1 MLREE
6 YRSRDVSAKQELCGG
21 NVGVPQPLLY
31 LGNVRV
37 VGERI
42 GGGCGAQRMHTET
55 VHIGVDA
62 HYGPVMLDN
71 LLIHGIRMQV
81 LQT

>member
-1 MLREE
+1 M
-6 YRSRDVSAKQELCGG
+6 SDSPPADSAGDRKSCRG
-21 NVGVPQPLLY
+21 NVVVPQLLLY

-42 GGGCGAQRMHTET
+42 GGSCGAQRMHTET
-55 VHIGVDA
+55 AHIGVDA